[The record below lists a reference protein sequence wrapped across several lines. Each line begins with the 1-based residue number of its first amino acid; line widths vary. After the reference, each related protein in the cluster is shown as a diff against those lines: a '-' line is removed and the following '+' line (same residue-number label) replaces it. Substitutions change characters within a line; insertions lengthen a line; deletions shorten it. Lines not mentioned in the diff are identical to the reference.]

1 MKKTLYILLIIL
13 TICTGCVKEN
23 KNEKGLKTQK
33 EIIKEK
39 NVKEEK
45 NSYKDL
51 NNTPIGIYKLSGN
64 KLIKLHTIN
73 TKLEVEGII
82 DTFQIFPSNEE
93 EITLNNT
100 FATSFYNEW
109 TNFKNI
115 NNNLK
120 IGFNIKFKLKNGENI
135 SYNIYSPVN
144 TFDKWEYL
152 MNYLY
157 DDYANQNKSFYSHI
171 ESNKMNDNTL
181 FTAFKM
187 QMSYSCFNIDSK
199 IQFSVFT
206 YDGNDDFKD
215 NEYRGNSIYTINI
228 CIDGI
233 SCN

>member
-100 FATSFYNEW
+100 FATSFYTEW

-135 SYNIYSPVN
+135 SYNIYSPDN

-187 QMSYSCFNIDSK
+187 QMSYSCFDIDSK

-206 YDGNDDFKD
+206 YDDNDDFKD

>member
-23 KNEKGLKTQK
+23 KNEQEPKIQK
-33 EIIKEK
+33 EIIKEE
-39 NVKEEK
+39 NVKTEK
-45 NSYKDL
+45 DSYKDL

-64 KLIKLHTIN
+64 KLIKIHTIN
-73 TKLEVEGII
+73 TKLEVEGLI
-82 DTFQIFPSNEE
+82 DTFQIFPSNKE

-135 SYNIYSPVN
+135 SYNIYSPDN

-157 DDYANQNKSFYSHI
+157 DDYANQGKSFYSHI
-171 ESNKMNDNTL
+171 ESNQMNDNTL

-187 QMSYSCFNIDSK
+187 QMSYSCFDIDSK

-206 YDGNDDFKD
+206 YDDNDDFKN

>member
-93 EITLNNT
+93 EITRNNT

-135 SYNIYSPVN
+135 SYNIYSPDN

-187 QMSYSCFNIDSK
+187 QMSYSCFDIDSK

>member
-82 DTFQIFPSNEE
+82 DTFQIFPSNEA

-135 SYNIYSPVN
+135 SYNIYSPDN

-187 QMSYSCFNIDSK
+187 QMSYSCFDIDSK

>member
-23 KNEKGLKTQK
+23 KNEQEPKTQK
-33 EIIKEK
+33 EIIKEE
-39 NVKEEK
+39 NVKAEK
-45 NSYKDL
+45 DSYKDL
-51 NNTPIGIYKLSGN
+51 NTTPIGIYKLSGN

-73 TKLEVEGII
+73 TKLEVEGLI
-82 DTFQIFPSNEE
+82 DTFQIFPSNKE

-135 SYNIYSPVN
+135 SYNIYGPDN

-157 DDYANQNKSFYSHI
+157 DDYANQGKSFYSHI
-171 ESNKMNDNTL
+171 ESNQMNDNTL

-187 QMSYSCFNIDSK
+187 QMSYSCFDIDSK

-206 YDGNDDFKD
+206 YDDNDDFKN